1 MHTVREKRYLP
12 KPVGATK
19 NIYFKS
25 VVFYSAQHNGILL
38 TVGNTR
44 HFHNTKK
51 YSKNNFCPVVV
62 TVHSPNQA
70 L

>member
-1 MHTVREKRYLP
+1 MHTVREEKYLP

-25 VVFYSAQHNGILL
+25 VVFYSAQHNGVLL

-44 HFHNTKK
+44 HFHNTKNK
-51 YSKNNFCPVVV
+51 VKIMF
-62 TVHSPNQA
+62 A
-70 L
+70 LQ

>member
-1 MHTVREKRYLP
+1 MHTVRGEKYLP

-19 NIYFKS
+19 NTYFKS
-25 VVFYSAQHNGILL
+25 VFLYSAQHNGILL

-51 YSKNNFCPVVV
+51 
-62 TVHSPNQA
+62 
-70 L
+70 